1 MSQLTPQERA
11 MRQKAPIDLSSS
23 AKPEFEE
30 LEIITDPMAM
40 SGAEVMAFMEDPI
53 TIIVSRGMEKH
64 SPKSVPVGVNGEQLS
79 VPVGLPVI
87 IKRKFVEVLF
97 GCKSDNIETVVEDIQ
112 VDGGSDK
119 RNMMHTWTT
128 PRFAVSVIEDRAGLR
143 GQQWL
148 SNMMAI

>member
-1 MSQLTPQERA
+1 MSQMTHQERV
-11 MRQKAPIDLSSS
+11 MRQKAPVDLSAS

-30 LEIITDPMAM
+30 LDIITDPLAM
-40 SGAEVMAFMEDPI
+40 NAVDVMAFNEEPI
-53 TIIVSRGMEKH
+53 TIIVGRGMEKH

-79 VPVGLPVI
+79 IPVGIPVI
-87 IKRKFVEVLF
+87 IKRKFVEVLY
-97 GCKSDNIETVVEDIQ
+97 GCKSDNIETVVEDIS
-112 VDGGSDK
+112 VDGSNDK

-128 PRFAVSVIEDRAGLR
+128 PRFAVSVLEDRSGLK

>member
-1 MSQLTPQERA
+1 MPQLTPQERT
-11 MRQKAPIDLSSS
+11 MRQKAPIDLSAS

-40 SGAEVMAFMEDPI
+40 STLDELAFNEDLI
-53 TIIVSRGMEKH
+53 TVIIARGPAPH

-79 VPVGLPVI
+79 IPVGVPVIV
-87 IKRKFVEVLF
+87 KRKFIEHLF
-97 GCKSDNIETVVEDIQ
+97 RCKSDNIETVVEDVAI
-112 VDGGSDK
+112 DGTTDK

-128 PRFAVSVIEDRAGLR
+128 PRFSPSVIEDKSGVR